1 MAHPITACRRL
12 LPCMLLAL
20 PLTALAEPF
29 TVTTR
34 STGIADVNPT
44 VLYYLGMDN
53 TIEAS
58 ALPYELTIRSTFD
71 PVADLPG
78 RGEPLFDRDSQ
89 VVVEFRLGNMRF
101 DYTGSGMTWAS
112 VYTPFDAGDGYWH
125 QVELDNL
132 HFSQRG
138 FAPAG
143 TLGPGGAL
151 AMRELGGITSGYVS
165 IDAFPSNPDA
175 PGYWTMN
182 GAVNNFSV
190 SAVPEPAAYA
200 LMAAGLFVLGRR
212 RLRA

>member
-1 MAHPITACRRL
+1 MANPITACRKL

-20 PLTALAEPF
+20 PLAALADPF

-34 STGIADVNPT
+34 SSGIANVNPT

-58 ALPYELTIRSTFD
+58 ELPYELTISSTFD

-78 RGEPLFDRDSQ
+78 RGEPIFDRESQ
-89 VVVEFRLGNMRF
+89 VAVEFRLGDMRF

-112 VYTPFDAGDGYWH
+112 VYTPFDTGDAYWH
-125 QVELDNL
+125 EVQLDNL

-138 FAPAG
+138 YAPTG

-151 AMRELGGITSGYVS
+151 VMRELGGITGGIFW
-165 IDAFPSNPDA
+165 IDAYPPNPDA
-175 PGYWTMN
+175 PGSWSMN

-200 LMAAGLFVLGRR
+200 LLAAGLFVLGWRR
-212 RLRA
+212 MRA